1 MTLLAILSP
10 SAIAAC
16 AEQDMQRRA
25 RNKARPQFDDD
36 TYEAYAFDARDV
48 RKASDAADLIE
59 RTKRRFTN
67 DTATSMKRSFEIFEE
82 SHENLDAAAALAK
95 ARAAS

>member
-1 MTLLAILSP
+1 MTLLAMLPP

-16 AEQDMQRRA
+16 AQEDIRRRE
-25 RNKARPQFDDD
+25 RNKARPQIDGDRF
-36 TYEAYAFDARDV
+36 EQYAFDARDV

-67 DTATSMKRSFEIFEE
+67 DTATSMKCSFEIFEE